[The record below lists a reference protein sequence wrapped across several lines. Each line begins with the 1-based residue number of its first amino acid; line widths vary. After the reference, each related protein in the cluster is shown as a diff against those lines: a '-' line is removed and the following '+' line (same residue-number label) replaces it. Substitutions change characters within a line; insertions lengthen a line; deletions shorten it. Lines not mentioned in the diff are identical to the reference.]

1 MIFEV
6 EVVFPHENPKIKT
19 LFMRKVVEP
28 IDENELLQ
36 IIEMYL
42 VPEAPDKSA
51 RTGADFPGNHFADG
65 HFADDH
71 RPAAGLGDPRAAV
84 IAGTY
89 ATSADE
95 SAENQSDGS
104 NGGSILPINI
114 LSDVAVNSGKKI
126 LDKAFEQAMQAI
138 VAEQVGALLLVPL
151 SAITSEK

>member
-71 RPAAGLGDPRAAV
+71 VLSGL
-84 IAGTY
+84 
-89 ATSADE
+89 E
-95 SAENQSDGS
+95 
-104 NGGSILPINI
+104 I
-114 LSDVAVNSGKKI
+114 LS
-126 LDKAFEQAMQAI
+126 LQH
-138 VAEQVGALLLVPL
+138 PY
-151 SAITSEK
+151 SELRASRCRLG